1 MVVHRNKILVLRRK
15 DPDVWEF
22 PGGNIE
28 FGEHP
33 KIAAVRELEEETGIK
48 VEPENLKLLCVSSCL
63 YPDGRTQQIQVLY
76 VCELKKAQEKI
87 ELKEH
92 IDYKWVS
99 LEELQNVSPIAL
111 SVKAC
116 MNDIKRYFLE
126 KPTRNFTEES
136 IFVHLVEEIGEI
148 AREIVNKTTGRKEF
162 SSERFCEEIADALLF
177 LLLLSEI
184 EGISLEKLMENARK
198 KLRKRLSEYLG

>member
-15 DPDVWEF
+15 EPDVWEF

-48 VEPENLKLLCVSSCL
+48 AEPENLKLLCVSSCV

-76 VCELKKAQEKI
+76 VCKLKKAPEKI
-87 ELKEH
+87 ELREH

-99 LEELQNVSPIAL
+99 LGELQNFSPIAL
-111 SVKAC
+111 SVSTC
-116 MNDIKRYFLE
+116 MNDIQKYFLG
-126 KPTRNFTEES
+126 KTTQNFTEES
-136 IFVHLVEEIGEI
+136 IFIHLVEEIGEI
-148 AREIVNKTTGRKEF
+148 AREIVNKVTGRKEF
-162 SSERFCEEIADALLF
+162 SNEKLGEEIADALLF

-184 EGISLEKLMENARK
+184 EGISVEKLMENARE
-198 KLRKRLSEYLG
+198 KLRKKLSEYLG